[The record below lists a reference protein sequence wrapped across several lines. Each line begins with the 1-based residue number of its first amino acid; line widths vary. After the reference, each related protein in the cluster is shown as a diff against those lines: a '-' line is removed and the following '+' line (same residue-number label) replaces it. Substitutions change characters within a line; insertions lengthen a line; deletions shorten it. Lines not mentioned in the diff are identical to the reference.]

1 MTTGLPLLRL
11 PGQTREDAKRER
23 DAVYQRDYRARLKPP
38 ERPARGL
45 LDYARVRGPMEGV

>member
-23 DAVYQRDYRARLKPP
+23 DAAYQRDYRARLKPP